1 MKYKGITGQSRE
13 NMAAAAND
21 KNYSYIDYSKY
32 PIDQF
37 ENDNDGRYN
46 SLLQY
51 SIKQINRDGFV
62 SLPSFLLPDAVD
74 ALTSSILKL
83 EEDGVGFYSTE
94 SHNVFLDTDDES
106 GLSPLHPRRIQLNSS
121 KLIINASDLQL
132 SKEAPNLDEL
142 FMSQRSILDFI
153 SSVMQTK
160 LYPSTDPYGK
170 FYANIFRE
178 GDGLNYHF
186 DRSEYSISLIL
197 QPSEEGGEFQFL
209 PNSRAIIEGWDEMIL
224 DIDDIAEA
232 VAPHSLEIKRPKLA
246 AGDLY
251 LFRGQNSLHRVS
263 EITKGKRIN
272 IILTFNTEPG
282 VNLNNYTLQK
292 FFGVV

>member
-1 MKYKGITGQSRE
+1 
-13 NMAAAAND
+13 MASKD
-21 KNYSYIDYSKY
+21 TINYINYSKY

-37 ENDNDGRYN
+37 ENDVDGKYN
-46 SLLQY
+46 YLLQN
-51 SIKQINRDGFV
+51 SVKQMNRDGFV

-74 ALTSSILKL
+74 KLTSCILKL
-83 EEDGVGFYSTE
+83 EEDGVGFYSTD
-94 SHNVFLDTDDES
+94 SHNVFLDADDQS
-106 GLSPLHPRRIQLNSS
+106 DAMSPLHPRRIQLDSS
-121 KLIINASDLQL
+121 KLIINASDLL
-132 SKEAPNLDEL
+132 LAKEAQAPNLDEL
-142 FMSQRSILDFI
+142 FMSQRSVLNFI

-209 PNSRAIIEGWDEMIL
+209 PNSRTIVEGWDEMIL

-232 VAPHSLEIKRPKLA
+232 VAPHSLEMKRPKLA

-272 IILTFNTEPG
+272 IILAFNTEPD
-282 VNLNNYTLQK
+282 VRLNQYTLQK
-292 FFGVV
+292 FFGVI

>member
-1 MKYKGITGQSRE
+1 MDDKVGEITT
-13 NMAAAAND
+13 MAAAAAKE
-21 KNYSYIDYSKY
+21 KNYINYSKY
-32 PIDQF
+32 PINQF
-37 ENDNDGRYN
+37 ENDADGRYN
-46 SLLQY
+46 TLLQS
-51 SIKQINRDGFV
+51 SIKQMNRDGFV

-74 ALTSSILKL
+74 ALTSCILEL
-83 EEDGVGFYSTE
+83 EKVGVGFYSTD
-94 SHNVFLDTDDES
+94 SHNVFLDADDEQS
-106 GLSPLHPRRIQLNSS
+106 GVLSPLHPSRIQLNSS
-121 KLIINASDLQL
+121 KHIINASDLL
-132 SKEAPNLDEL
+132 LAKEAPNLDEI
-142 FMSQRSILDFI
+142 FMTQRSILNFI

-160 LYPSTDPYGK
+160 LYRSTDPFGK
-170 FYANIFRE
+170 FYANIFRA

-209 PNSRAIIEGWDEMIL
+209 PNSRKIVEGWDEMIM

-263 EITKGKRIN
+263 EIQKGKRIN
-272 IILTFNTEPG
+272 LILTFNTEPD
-282 VNLNNYTLQK
+282 VRLNKYTLQK
-292 FFGVV
+292 FFGVT

>member
-1 MKYKGITGQSRE
+1 
-13 NMAAAAND
+13 MASKD
-21 KNYSYIDYSKY
+21 TNYINYSKY

-37 ENDNDGRYN
+37 ENDVDGKYN
-46 SLLQY
+46 YLLQN
-51 SIKQINRDGFV
+51 SIKQINCDGFV

-74 ALTSSILKL
+74 KLTSCILKL
-83 EEDGVGFYSTE
+83 EEDGVGFYSTD
-94 SHNVFLDTDDES
+94 SHNVFLDADDQS
-106 GLSPLHPRRIQLNSS
+106 DAMSPLHPRRIQLDSS
-121 KLIINASDLQL
+121 KLIINASDLL
-132 SKEAPNLDEL
+132 LAKEAQAPNLDEL
-142 FMSQRSILDFI
+142 FMSQRSVLNFI

-209 PNSRAIIEGWDEMIL
+209 PNSRTIVEGWDEMIL

-232 VAPHSLEIKRPKLA
+232 VAPHSLEMKRPKLA

-272 IILTFNTEPG
+272 IILTFNTEPD
-282 VNLNNYTLQK
+282 VRLNQYTLQK
-292 FFGVV
+292 FFGVI

>member
-1 MKYKGITGQSRE
+1 
-13 NMAAAAND
+13 MAAVGKD
-21 KNYSYIDYSKY
+21 TYINYAKY

-37 ENDNDGRYN
+37 DNDDDGRYN
-46 SLLQY
+46 SLLQS
-51 SIKQINRDGFV
+51 SIKQMNRDGFL
-62 SLPSFLLPDAVD
+62 SLTSFLLPDAVN
-74 ALTSSILKL
+74 ALTSCILKL
-83 EEDGVGFYSTE
+83 EKYGVGFYSTE
-94 SHNVFLDTDDES
+94 SHNVFLDADEQRGS
-106 GLSPLHPRRIQLNSS
+106 KSPLHPSRIQLKSS
-121 KLIINASDLQL
+121 KHIINASDLL
-132 SKEAPNLDEL
+132 LAKEAPNLDEI
-142 FMSQRSILDFI
+142 FMTQRSVLNFI

-209 PNSRAIIEGWDEMIL
+209 PNSRTIVEGWDEMIL
-224 DIDDIAEA
+224 GIDDIADA
-232 VAPHSLEIKRPKLA
+232 VAPHSLEMKRPKLA

-263 EITKGKRIN
+263 EIKKGKRIN
-272 IILTFNTEPG
+272 IILTFNTEPE
-282 VNLNNYTLQK
+282 VRLNQYTLQK
-292 FFGVV
+292 FFGVL

>member
-1 MKYKGITGQSRE
+1 
-13 NMAAAAND
+13 MAAAAND
-21 KNYSYIDYSKY
+21 KNYINYSKY

-37 ENDNDGRYN
+37 EHDDDGRYN
-46 SLLQY
+46 SLLQD
-51 SIKQINRDGFV
+51 SIKQMNRDGFV
-62 SLPSFLLPDAVD
+62 SLPSFLLPEAVD
-74 ALTSSILKL
+74 ALTSYILKL

-94 SHNVFLDTDDES
+94 SHNVFLDTDVES
-106 GLSPLHPRRIQLNSS
+106 GVSPLHPRRVQLNSS
-121 KLIINASDLQL
+121 KLIINASELLL

-224 DIDDIAEA
+224 NVDDIAEA
-232 VAPHSLEIKRPKLA
+232 VAAHSLELKRPNLA

-272 IILTFNTEPG
+272 IILTFNTEEG
-282 VNLNNYTLQK
+282 VCLNQYTLKK
-292 FFGVV
+292 FFGIE

>member
-1 MKYKGITGQSRE
+1 
-13 NMAAAAND
+13 MA
-21 KNYSYIDYSKY
+21 SKDTIY

-37 ENDNDGRYN
+37 ENDVDGKYN
-46 SLLQY
+46 YLLQN
-51 SIKQINRDGFV
+51 SIKQMNRNGFV

-74 ALTSSILKL
+74 KLTSCILKL
-83 EEDGVGFYSTE
+83 EEDGVGFYSTD
-94 SHNVFLDTDDES
+94 SHNVFLDADDQS
-106 GLSPLHPRRIQLNSS
+106 DAMSPLHPRRIQLDSS
-121 KLIINASDLQL
+121 KLIINASDLL
-132 SKEAPNLDEL
+132 LAKEAQAPNLDEL
-142 FMSQRSILDFI
+142 FMSQRSVLNFI

-209 PNSRAIIEGWDEMIL
+209 PNSRTIVEGWDEMIL

-232 VAPHSLEIKRPKLA
+232 VAPHSLEMKRPKLA

-272 IILTFNTEPG
+272 IILTFNTEPD
-282 VNLNNYTLQK
+282 VRLNKYTLQK
-292 FFGVV
+292 FFGVI

>member
-1 MKYKGITGQSRE
+1 
-13 NMAAAAND
+13 MASKD
-21 KNYSYIDYSKY
+21 TNYINYSKY

-37 ENDNDGRYN
+37 ENDVDGKYN
-46 SLLQY
+46 YLLQN
-51 SIKQINRDGFV
+51 SIKQINCDGFV

-74 ALTSSILKL
+74 KLTACILKL
-83 EEDGVGFYSTE
+83 EEDGVGFYSSD
-94 SHNVFLDTDDES
+94 SHNVFLDADDQS
-106 GLSPLHPRRIQLNSS
+106 DAMSPLHPRRIQLDSS
-121 KLIINASDLQL
+121 KLIINASDLL
-132 SKEAPNLDEL
+132 LAKEAQAPNLDEL
-142 FMSQRSILDFI
+142 FMSQRSVLNFI

-209 PNSRAIIEGWDEMIL
+209 PNSRTIVEGWDEMIL

-232 VAPHSLEIKRPKLA
+232 VAPHSLEMKRPKLA

-272 IILTFNTEPG
+272 IILTFNTEPD
-282 VNLNNYTLQK
+282 VRLNHYTLQK
-292 FFGVV
+292 FFGVI

>member
-1 MKYKGITGQSRE
+1 
-13 NMAAAAND
+13 MAAAAND
-21 KNYSYIDYSKY
+21 KNYINYSKY

-37 ENDNDGRYN
+37 EHDDDGRYN
-46 SLLQY
+46 SLLQD
-51 SIKQINRDGFV
+51 SIKQMNRDGFV
-62 SLPSFLLPDAVD
+62 SLPSFLLPEAVD
-74 ALTSSILKL
+74 ALTSYILKL

-94 SHNVFLDTDDES
+94 SHNVFLDTDVES
-106 GLSPLHPRRIQLNSS
+106 GVSPIHPRRVQLKSS
-121 KLIINASDLQL
+121 KLIINASELLL

-209 PNSRAIIEGWDEMIL
+209 PNSRAIIEGWDEMIFNV
-224 DIDDIAEA
+224 DDIAEA
-232 VAPHSLEIKRPKLA
+232 VAAHSLELKRPNLA

-272 IILTFNTEPG
+272 IILTFNTEEG
-282 VNLNNYTLQK
+282 VCLNQYTLKK
-292 FFGVV
+292 FFGIE